1 MNEVHAA
8 EALSREEIVAAVREV
23 GRGSHSARA
32 LSRASACRVFGAM
45 LDGTVPDL
53 ALGALLLAWRI
64 KGEST
69 EELAGFL
76 DAVAAR
82 MVPVPKPRARP
93 LVVIPTYN
101 GARHLPN
108 LVPLLAGLLA
118 RAGCAVLM
126 HGLATQSGRVTTAE
140 VLAQMGLVASP
151 DVDAASRALD
161 AGGLAFVST
170 ASLSPGLAQLLALRE
185 AMGVR
190 NSAHTVAKMLS
201 IDSAALR
208 LVSVTHPEYIAAMQA
223 FYAAHPFPVL
233 LMRGCEGEAVAH
245 ARRAQRID
253 WLHEGRIETVVEA
266 AEGTLAMT
274 PALPPA
280 IDAVT
285 TARWIEAALAGDAP
299 VPPAIAAQAVAIGRI
314 VGCEVNP

>member
-1 MNEVHAA
+1 MGVA
-8 EALSREEIVAAVREV
+8 E
-23 GRGSHSARA
+23 
-32 LSRASACRVFGAM
+32 
-45 LDGTVPDL
+45 
-53 ALGALLLAWRI
+53 
-64 KGEST
+64 
-69 EELAGFL
+69 
-76 DAVAAR
+76 
-82 MVPVPKPRARP
+82 
-93 LVVIPTYN
+93 
-101 GARHLPN
+101 
-108 LVPLLAGLLA
+108 
-118 RAGCAVLM
+118 
-126 HGLATQSGRVTTAE
+126 
-140 VLAQMGLVASP
+140 SP
-151 DVDAASRALD
+151 DAAAASRALD
-161 AGGLAFVST
+161 EGGLAFVST
-170 ASLSPGLAQLLALRE
+170 ASLSPGLARLLVLRE
-185 AMGVR
+185 SMGVR
-190 NSAHTVAKMLS
+190 NSAHTLAKMLP
-201 IDSAALR
+201 IGSAALR